1 MTATKNNSIFKKLGA
16 LAMAMCLTCA
26 LAVSASA
33 ASVSEITNG
42 TVVIY
47 KDGSTSDESMAN
59 DAIADGYTVS
69 VNAADSSMVDIT
81 IPLQKVY
88 KMGFYGYITDS
99 SVFTLNGETLAF
111 TVSDAPYYNGGDLVL
126 TVPVSAFF
134 AEDENGDEVLVSSVK
149 IDADF
154 ELGLYSVIGG
164 SGNHTQ
170 IAGMDAVAD
179 LYLKPAAVL
188 AGN

>member
-69 VNAADSSMVDIT
+69 VNADDSSMVDIT
-81 IPLQKVY
+81 IPL
-88 KMGFYGYITDS
+88 
-99 SVFTLNGETLAF
+99 LRLHH
-111 TVSDAPYYNGGDLVL
+111 
-126 TVPVSAFF
+126 
-134 AEDENGDEVLVSSVK
+134 
-149 IDADF
+149 
-154 ELGLYSVIGG
+154 GL
-164 SGNHTQ
+164 
-170 IAGMDAVAD
+170 
-179 LYLKPAAVL
+179 
-188 AGN
+188 